1 MHTEHG
7 RNSKKRSK
15 NKNRGIDVFEF
26 LIIVLKIKKY
36 KYKQSEAKVL
46 AWNWSYYGKKVYQ
59 LKESAAW
66 RRSAIRSRVKQKA
79 KLLMP
84 SK

>member
-7 RNSKKRSK
+7 RNSKKDQK
-15 NKNRGIDVFEF
+15 IKTGIDVFEF

-59 LKESAAW
+59 LKESVAW
-66 RRSAIRSRVKQKA
+66 RCSAIRSRVKQKA